1 VNARA
6 FEDWLSATALSQALQ
21 DTHGAIAG
29 IQMVH
34 IVCLATLFALALNL
48 SLRLTGRGLAA
59 EPLASLAARFVPG
72 IWICLALLLVSG
84 TLLIIAEPQRTLT
97 NPAFYAKM
105 ALLVVA
111 IALTAGLGSVARRLP
126 ERTTRLRAAVA
137 VLYMA
142 VWAGIIVAGRFIAY
156 LI

>member
-1 VNARA
+1 MSVRA
-6 FEDWLSATALSQALQ
+6 FNNWLSATPLSQVLQ

-29 IQMVH
+29 IQMIH

-48 SLRLTGRGLAA
+48 SLRLAGRGLAA

-72 IWICLALLLVSG
+72 IWICLAVLLLTGS
-84 TLLIIAEPQRTLT
+84 LLIVAEPHRTIT

-111 IALTAGLGSVARRLP
+111 IVLTLVLTGLARRQP
-126 ERTTRLRAAVA
+126 EKTTPATIAVA
-137 VLYMA
+137 ALYML
-142 VWAGIIVAGRFIAY
+142 VWTGIIIAGRFIAY
-156 LI
+156 MI

>member
-1 VNARA
+1 MTLRA
-6 FEDWLSATALSQALQ
+6 FNNWLSATPLSQALQ

-29 IQMVH
+29 IQMIH

-48 SLRLTGRGLAA
+48 SLRLAGRGLAA

-72 IWICLALLLVSG
+72 IWICLAVLLLTGS
-84 TLLIIAEPQRTLT
+84 LLIVAEPRRTIT

-111 IALTAGLGSVARRLP
+111 IALTLVLRGLARRQP
-126 ERTTRLRAAVA
+126 EKTTRARVAVA
-137 VLYMA
+137 ALYML
-142 VWAGIIVAGRFIAY
+142 VWTGIIIAGRFIAY
-156 LI
+156 MI